1 MSTAAALVL
10 ALAPAT
16 LALAA
21 TITEFPLAT
30 GGFPTGI
37 TTGPDGNIWF
47 TGGRLNQSQI
57 GRMSTSGSVTM
68 FPLPNAASYPV
79 RIVTGPDGNLWFTEI
94 GGVGRITTAG
104 VVTEFAIPSQ
114 IGSPNQ
120 IATDG
125 IVVGPDG
132 NLWVTETNGKIA
144 KVTTSGAIT
153 EFAIPTPNSQPHGI
167 AAGPDGAL
175 WFTELVVNKIGR
187 ITTLGAITEFSGLT
201 SPGGPF
207 DIASGPDG
215 NLWFTEY
222 AGGRIGRMT
231 TSGTVAEFA
240 VPGSSAGNIGPYGIA
255 VGPDG
260 QLWFTELGSPNKVG
274 SVTTNGIITE
284 FAVPTANADPTLI
297 AVGPDGSMWFTEHSA
312 DKIGRIQ
319 LAPRDGGP
327 PTAPTA
333 PTAPGMCSQYLAESS
348 FVFVRPGQS
357 AQFAVAFTNCGST
370 SWTKGTS
377 AQVNLAVCCP
387 LNSASPNAAWNTSW
401 LSPAAYATTTAS
413 AVAPGQQGLFT
424 YAVTAPANAPPGDYV
439 FAGEV
444 VQAATG
450 AALNPQGY
458 YQIATILPSICG
470 TVTSATSGLPV
481 ANVIVRASS
490 AAGGATADVTTT
502 DGAGKYCLVV
512 PTGVYD
518 VSFRPDA
525 STGLAPQ
532 IYNGKISTVNATSIT
547 VSGANVTGIDAALG
561 TAYVISGTLTNKA
574 TGTPMPT
581 VVVNAYE
588 GSTAGNCCYFVNSAV
603 TNASGAYSL
612 SVGNGLYRISFAPPP
627 PSGLGVQWWSSVGTV
642 PSWGQAEDIL
652 VNGAN
657 VSGRNAALQ

>member
-1 MSTAAALVL
+1 LLNRAGILSASGVALLV

-16 LALAA
+16 IALAA
-21 TITEFPLAT
+21 AVTEFPVAT
-30 GGFPTGI
+30 GSGPTAI
-37 TTGPDGNIWF
+37 TSGPDGNIWF
-47 TGGRLNQSQI
+47 TAPFSNQI
-57 GRMSTSGSVTM
+57 GRMSTSGGNVTYFSIPTPM
-68 FPLPNAASYPV
+68 AGPV
-79 RIVTGPDGNLWFTEI
+79 AIVTGPDGNLWFTEETVGKVAKI
-94 GGVGRITTAG
+94 SPGGV
-104 VVTEFAIPSQ
+104 VSEFVTPSPFS
-114 IGSPNQ
+114 GP
-120 IATDG
+120 AW
-125 IVVGPDG
+125 IVSGPDG
-132 NLWVTETNGKIA
+132 NLWVTESSAGKIA

-153 EFAIPTPNSQPHGI
+153 EFAIPTAGSYPHGI
-167 AAGPDGAL
+167 TVGPDGAL
-175 WFTELVVNKIGR
+175 WFTEATNVSKIGR
-187 ITTLGAITEFSGLT
+187 ITTLGAVTEFALT
-201 SPGGPF
+201 TGSFP
-207 DIASGPDG
+207 ASIVTGPDG
-215 NLWFTEY
+215 NLWFTEFLTNKI
-222 AGGRIGRMT
+222 ARMT
-231 TSGTVAEFA
+231 TSGTVTEFSLS
-240 VPGSSAGNIGPYGIA
+240 GSQPDGIA
-255 VGPDG
+255 AGSDG
-260 QLWFTELGSPNKVG
+260 QLWFVEQNSSKIGSITTSGVVSEIALPTPNARPLF
-274 SVTTNGIITE
+274 VTT
-284 FAVPTANADPTLI
+284 
-297 AVGPDGSMWFTEHSA
+297 GPDRNMWFTEQAA
-312 DKIGRIQ
+312 DKIVRVEI
-319 LAPRDGGP
+319 AP
-327 PTAPTA
+327 

-657 VSGRNAALQ
+657 VSGRDAALQ